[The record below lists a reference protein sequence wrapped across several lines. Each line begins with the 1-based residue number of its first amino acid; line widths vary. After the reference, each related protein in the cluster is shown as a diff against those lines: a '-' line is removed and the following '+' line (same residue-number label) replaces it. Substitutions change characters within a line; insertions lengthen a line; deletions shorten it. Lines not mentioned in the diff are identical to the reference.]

1 MKRATLNAPRLL
13 RSTIG
18 LITLLTGAAL
28 LAPGV
33 ASARGRDDGAGRREP
48 ARAAPAR
55 PPARRRPA
63 ATPARPAARP
73 APAHVPSRRPVVHVP
88 ARRPVV
94 HVPSRRPVVHVPVRR
109 PYVRHRPVHV
119 RYTPV
124 VISGRTWYCDG
135 ERYYER
141 RGDDYRPA
149 RLPIGA
155 SVEVL
160 PRGYRVAVRHGETYR
175 VHDGV
180 WFQWS
185 SGRRAWVVVHY
196 G

>member
-1 MKRATLNAPRLL
+1 M
-13 RSTIG
+13 
-18 LITLLTGAAL
+18 
-28 LAPGV
+28 
-33 ASARGRDDGAGRREP
+33 
-48 ARAAPAR
+48 
-55 PPARRRPA
+55 
-63 ATPARPAARP
+63 
-73 APAHVPSRRPVVHVP
+73 HVP

-94 HVPSRRPVVHVPVRR
+94 HPRPA
-109 PYVRHRPVHV
+109 HV

-141 RGDDYRPA
+141 RGDAYRPA

-160 PRGYRVAVRHGETYR
+160 PRGYRVAVRRGETYR